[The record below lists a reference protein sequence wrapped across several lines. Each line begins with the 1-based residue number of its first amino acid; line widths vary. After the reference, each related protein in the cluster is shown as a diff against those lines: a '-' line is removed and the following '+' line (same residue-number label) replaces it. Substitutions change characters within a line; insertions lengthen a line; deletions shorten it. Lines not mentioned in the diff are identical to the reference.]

1 MGLAVG
7 GVEGRAVW
15 WEKMSREK
23 ELRDR
28 RLEGWVRSENYGSMA
43 GGEFSGKRNGRGKS
57 EGGGGV
63 LPAAFFARSP
73 APTSWSL
80 LCPRPI
86 DLSGGCGEV
95 SDDVTL
101 NPLLPCS
108 SPQPLLPP
116 QWAG

>member
-15 WEKMSREK
+15 WEKTSREK

-57 EGGGGV
+57 EGGAGFSPQLSLPGV
-63 LPAAFFARSP
+63 LPPHPGHSSAP
-73 APTSWSL
+73 AP
-80 LCPRPI
+80 
-86 DLSGGCGEV
+86 
-95 SDDVTL
+95 
-101 NPLLPCS
+101 
-108 SPQPLLPP
+108 
-116 QWAG
+116 